1 VETGV
6 AISFAILGSGSS
18 GNSTV
23 VALHGQTP
31 HEKPTYLL
39 IDAGLS
45 PLATRRRLAAFG
57 LALTDISGI
66 LVTHFDTDHFG
77 STWPGAIEKLELTV
91 YVHHR
96 HRRAAN
102 AMLGSV
108 RRVRLFRDELHVDGM
123 LGTGRT
129 AIAPHDDHGTVSY
142 VLDHRNARLGFATD
156 LGRFTK
162 ELREL
167 FMDVDGLAIES
178 NYDPDLQRSS
188 ARPAF
193 LKRRIM
199 GGQGHLSNIESI
211 EAVCAVAGSSKLQHI
226 AALHLS
232 QQCNEPSL
240 ITSLYAREA
249 GDLLG
254 KLTITNQRCA
264 TPMLHVAPDNTSGS
278 VRSRIRVGEQRVLF

>member
-1 VETGV
+1 M

-18 GNSTV
+18 GNCTV

-31 HEKPTYLL
+31 DEKPTYVL

-45 PLATRRRLAAFG
+45 PLATRRRLADFG
-57 LALTDISGI
+57 LALTDISSI

-77 STWPGAIEKLELTV
+77 TTWSGVIEKLELTV
-91 YVHHR
+91 HVHHR
-96 HRRAAN
+96 HRRAALG
-102 AMLGSV
+102 MLGSV
-108 RRVRLFRDELHVDGM
+108 RRVRLFRNELHVDGM
-123 LGTGRT
+123 LGAGQT

-142 VLDHRNARLGFATD
+142 VLDHRNTRLGFATD
-156 LGRFTK
+156 LGRFTG

-167 FMDVDGLAIES
+167 FVDLDGLAIES
-178 NYDPDLQRSS
+178 NYDPDLQRQS

-199 GGQGHLSNIESI
+199 GGQGHLSNIESL
-211 EAVCAVAGSSKLQHI
+211 EAVCAVAESSKLQHV

-232 QQCNEPSL
+232 RQCNEPSL

-249 GDLLG
+249 KHLHG
-254 KLTITNQRCA
+254 KLTITNQSRA
-264 TPMLHVAPDNTSGS
+264 TPMLHVAPDNSNKLGG
-278 VRSRIRVGEQRVLF
+278 RAHARVGAQRVLF